1 MNSYYTMKR
10 NQLLWSLACLALSL
24 LLSALLMISA
34 RAQEEAASKKAPSP
48 LELTTEEKTARD
60 AHLQELIPTRQAI
73 NQLLDKA
80 LATDD
85 EEKALGFWSR
95 ARGLYTSKLIPVSEK
110 FNLWLASVQ
119 KAHKCEGCQLQG
131 DKLVPA
137 QLPGQAPT
145 PTGSN

>member
-85 EEKALGFWSR
+85 EDKALGYW
-95 ARGLYTSKLIPVSEK
+95 ARGRALYMGKLLPASER
-110 FNLWLASVQ
+110 FNTWLAGLL
-119 KAHKCEGCQLQG
+119 KTHKCPSCSLQG

-137 QLPGQAPT
+137 PMPGQT
-145 PTGSN
+145 PAGTN